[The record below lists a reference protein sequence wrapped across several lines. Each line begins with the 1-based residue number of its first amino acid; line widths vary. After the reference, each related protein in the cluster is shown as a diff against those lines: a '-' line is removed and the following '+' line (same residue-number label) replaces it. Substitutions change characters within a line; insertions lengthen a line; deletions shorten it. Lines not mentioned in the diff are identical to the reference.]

1 MITDEERIMI
11 KKILGVHYTNVVYD
25 FLIKEKIVTNK
36 NKPYSKRMIRAVC
49 QQTRENKQIE
59 NAIIKL
65 CHQETLKQKEE
76 TANRK
81 NLAQKLNY

>member
-11 KKILGVHYTNVVYD
+11 KKILGVHYTNMVYD
-25 FLIKEKIVTNK
+25 FLKKEKILNK
-36 NKPYSKRMIRAVC
+36 KKPYSKRMIRAVC

-81 NLAQKLNY
+81 ILAQKLNY